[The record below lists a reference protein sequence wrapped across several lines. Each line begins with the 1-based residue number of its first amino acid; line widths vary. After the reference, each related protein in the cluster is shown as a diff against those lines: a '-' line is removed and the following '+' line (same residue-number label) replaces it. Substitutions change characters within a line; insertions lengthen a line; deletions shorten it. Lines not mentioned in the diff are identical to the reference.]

1 MHAAQ
6 KSVLG
11 FIETLREVGLY
22 IDASR
27 IEMLFEATTVIE
39 GGGLYTLFLCG
50 RTTLCGSPGDLARYD
65 ACFARYF
72 FGHDTLATEI
82 LPDPAATPIIPGSAG
97 SVKRTSADDDED
109 DDREIEMGAA
119 SAVEILRTRKLSALS
134 AEEREL
140 ILELISQLRSKVA
153 TQRGRRRKSS
163 SGGPI
168 DIRRTVKA
176 AYARGGEPDRLF
188 KSLPR
193 ERARKR
199 VLLLDVSGSMA
210 PFAPGLLRFGYAAYA
225 CARRR
230 TEVFTIGT
238 RLTRITKYLDTKDCE
253 AAMLAASRA
262 VPDWSGGTRIG
273 DQIRAFLD
281 IWGQRGMARG
291 AIIVIASDGWERGGA
306 DLLGQQMLRLQN
318 LSHRIIWANPHKS
331 TPGFEPLTMG
341 MQAALPLIDDFVAGS
356 SAAELGRLINLMGDS
371 FRRRRDREVKNSTIR

>member
-6 KSVLG
+6 ESVLG
-11 FIETLREVGLY
+11 FIEALRDAGLH

-27 IEMLFEATTVIE
+27 IGMLFEATTAIE

-50 RTTLCGSPGDLARYD
+50 RAVLCASPGDVARYD

-72 FGHDTLATEI
+72 FGHDMLATEI
-82 LPDPAATPIIPGSAG
+82 LPDPDAAPIIPGSAG
-97 SVKRTSADDDED
+97 FMKRTSAPDDD

-119 SAVEILRTRKLSALS
+119 SAAEVLRTRKLSALS

-140 ILELISQLRSKVA
+140 ILELISKLRAKVA
-153 TQRGRRRKSS
+153 MQRGRRRKTASR
-163 SGGPI
+163 GPI
-168 DIRRTVKA
+168 DVRRTVKA

-193 ERARKR
+193 SRPRKR
-199 VLLLDVSGSMA
+199 ILLLDVSGSMA
-210 PFAPGLLRFGYAAYA
+210 PFAPGLLRFGYAAFS

-238 RLTRITKYLDTKDCE
+238 RLTRITKYLDTKDSE
-253 AAMLAASRA
+253 AAIVAASRA
-262 VPDWSGGTRIG
+262 VPDWSGGTRLG

-291 AIIVIASDGWERGGA
+291 AIVVIASDGWERGGA
-306 DLLGQQMLRLQN
+306 ELLGEQMRRLQA
-318 LSHRIIWANPHKS
+318 LSHRVIWANPHKS
-331 TPGFEPLTMG
+331 TPGFEPLTQG
-341 MQAALPLIDDFVAGS
+341 MQAALPLIDDFVSGS
-356 SAAELGRLINLMGDS
+356 SAAELARLITLMGES
-371 FRRRRDREVKNSTIR
+371 FGRRNGREAENSTIR